1 MHTAS
6 PFDVYRTNQY
16 IFRYEISTE
25 FNYINQLRA
34 MKKGREETFFQR
46 QILDSCQRLRQ
57 FRIYPQTQDNFPVF
71 LPLAMILEI
80 QTDL

>member
-34 MKKGREETFFQR
+34 MKKGGKGTFFQR
-46 QILDSCQRLRQ
+46 QILDSSQQ
-57 FRIYPQTQDNFPVF
+57 
-71 LPLAMILEI
+71 
-80 QTDL
+80 

>member
-34 MKKGREETFFQR
+34 MEKGGKGTFFQR
-46 QILDSCQRLRQ
+46 QILDSSQQ
-57 FRIYPQTQDNFPVF
+57 
-71 LPLAMILEI
+71 
-80 QTDL
+80 